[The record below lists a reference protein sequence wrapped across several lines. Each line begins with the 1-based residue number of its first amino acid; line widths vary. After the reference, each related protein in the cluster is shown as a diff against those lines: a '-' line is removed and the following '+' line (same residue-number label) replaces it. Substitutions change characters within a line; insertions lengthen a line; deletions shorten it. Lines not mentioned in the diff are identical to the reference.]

1 MHRAQVKENTCKIAW
16 KKSTGLNNKMPQVS
30 LTGSLVITQDEPLL
44 RAITPSSS
52 DCFMEMLMSVNG
64 SGIVALTLLD
74 EIEETDHLLRE
85 EILLFLKVAFY
96 SYWGCTYA
104 VFFSFFWL

>member
-1 MHRAQVKENTCKIAW
+1 MTLFLFLANNT
-16 KKSTGLNNKMPQVS
+16 NNYLS
-30 LTGSLVITQDEPLL
+30 RFTGSLVITENEPLL

-64 SGIVALTLLD
+64 SGIVTLTQLD

-85 EILLFLKVAFY
+85 KILLFLKVSFY
-96 SYWGCTYA
+96 S
-104 VFFSFFWL
+104 F